1 MSKDKEKGENRHIL
15 DLKNGSFFLVFELLI
30 WIKREI
36 GLNILPT

>member
-15 DLKNGSFFLVFELLI
+15 DLKNGSFFIFELLI